1 MSWPAQY
8 RAAPDHGASLI
19 RRVHTAYDWNGS
31 HQYQHYRTR
40 KKIELLFKK
49 LGINESDIIY
59 LKSKGLYRIKKHFD
73 NDNLKFDSKYFV
85 FGDV

>member
-1 MSWPAQY
+1 MQ
-8 RAAPDHGASLI
+8 RILLMIGKVLI
-19 RRVHTAYDWNGS
+19 NINIIWLG
-31 HQYQHYRTR
+31 

>member
-1 MSWPAQY
+1 M
-8 RAAPDHGASLI
+8 
-19 RRVHTAYDWNGS
+19 
-31 HQYQHYRTR
+31 TR

-73 NDNLKFDSKYFV
+73 NDNLKFDSKYFE